1 MEVSDKGYAFFSRRL
16 HNARFHTCSF
26 LLVTR
31 ILAISGSLRAQ
42 STNTT
47 LLLAA
52 TRLAPPD
59 VQIDL
64 YKGLGDLPLF
74 NPDLDG
80 KEPDAVREFQAALAA
95 ADGILICSPEYAHGV
110 SGAMKNA
117 LDWLVSDVALVGKSV
132 ALINASPRATY
143 AQEALLETLRTMS
156 WNVVSEASRTVPV
169 PRPGL
174 SVDEIL
180 GDDILRAEL
189 DRAIRELMAA
199 ISQSRRIPGGTRAG
213 FT

>member
-1 MEVSDKGYAFFSRRL
+1 
-16 HNARFHTCSF
+16 
-26 LLVTR
+26 VTR
-31 ILAISGSLRAQ
+31 ILAVSGSLRAR

-47 LLLAA
+47 LLFAA
-52 TRLAPPD
+52 ARLAPAD

-64 YKGLGDLPLF
+64 YKGLGDIPPF

-80 KEPDAVREFQAALAA
+80 REPEPVRAFQAALAA

-117 LDWLVSDVALVGKSV
+117 LDWLVSDVNLVGKPV

-143 AQEALLETLRTMS
+143 AQEALLETMRTMS
-156 WNVVSEASRTVPV
+156 WNVVAEASRTVPV

-174 SVDEIL
+174 SVDDIL
-180 GDDILRAEL
+180 GDETLRAEL
-189 DRAIRELMAA
+189 DRAIKAFVAA
-199 ISQSRRIPGGTRAG
+199 ISQSVRFPQ
-213 FT
+213 

>member
-1 MEVSDKGYAFFSRRL
+1 M
-16 HNARFHTCSF
+16 
-26 LLVTR
+26 VTR
-31 ILAISGSLRAQ
+31 ILAVSGSLRAR

-52 TRLAPPD
+52 ARLAPPG
-59 VQIDL
+59 VQTDL
-64 YKGLGDLPLF
+64 YRGLGDLPLF
-74 NPDLDG
+74 NADLDG
-80 KEPDAVREFQAALAA
+80 NEPEAVRRFQAAMAA

-117 LDWLVSDVALVGKSV
+117 LDWLVSDVNLVGKPV
-132 ALINASPRATY
+132 ALINASPRATL

-156 WNVVSEASRTVPV
+156 WNVVAEASRTIPV

-180 GDDILRAEL
+180 GDDVLRAEL
-189 DRAIRELMAA
+189 DRAIKEFVRAILPSAA
-199 ISQSRRIPGGTRAG
+199 SHNS
-213 FT
+213 

>member
-1 MEVSDKGYAFFSRRL
+1 MTK
-16 HNARFHTCSF
+16 
-26 LLVTR
+26 
-31 ILAISGSLRAQ
+31 ILAISGSLRAR

-47 LLLAA
+47 ILLAA
-52 TRLAPPD
+52 ARLAPAN

-64 YKGLGDLPLF
+64 YAELGSLPLF

-80 KEPDAVREFQAALAA
+80 KEPEAVRNFQAALAA

-117 LDWLVSDVALVGKSV
+117 LDWLVSDVNLVGKSV

-143 AQEALLETLRTMS
+143 AQDALLETLRTMS
-156 WNVVSEASRTVPV
+156 WNVVVDASRTVPV

-180 GDDILRAEL
+180 GDEILRVEL
-189 DRAIRELMAA
+189 DRAIREFVKA
-199 ISQSRRIPGGTRAG
+199 ISQAKRIPQ
-213 FT
+213 

>member
-1 MEVSDKGYAFFSRRL
+1 
-16 HNARFHTCSF
+16 
-26 LLVTR
+26 VTT

-52 TRLAPPD
+52 ARLAPTD

-189 DRAIRELMAA
+189 DRAIRELVAA
-199 ISQSRRIPGGTRAG
+199 ISQSTRIPGGTRTG

>member
-1 MEVSDKGYAFFSRRL
+1 MEVSNKGYVFFLRHL
-16 HNARFHTCSF
+16 HNARFHRCSF
-26 LLVTR
+26 LPVTK
-31 ILAISGSLRAQ
+31 ILAISGSLRAR

-47 LLLAA
+47 VLLAA
-52 TRLAPPD
+52 ARLAPAD

-64 YKGLGDLPLF
+64 YTELGNLPLF

-80 KEPDAVREFQAALAA
+80 KEPEAVRNFQAALAA

-117 LDWLVSDVALVGKSV
+117 LDWLVSDVNLVGKSV

-156 WNVVSEASRTVPV
+156 WKVVSEASRTVPV
-169 PRPGL
+169 SRPGL
-174 SVDEIL
+174 SVDDIL
-180 GDDILRAEL
+180 GDEILRAEL
-189 DRAIRELMAA
+189 DRAIREFVIALPR
-199 ISQSRRIPGGTRAG
+199 SVRIPQ
-213 FT
+213 

>member
-1 MEVSDKGYAFFSRRL
+1 VI
-16 HNARFHTCSF
+16 
-26 LLVTR
+26 R
-31 ILAISGSLRAQ
+31 ILAISGSLRTR

-52 TRLAPPD
+52 ARIVPPNA
-59 VQIDL
+59 QIEL
-64 YKGLGDLPLF
+64 YTGIGSLPLF

-80 KEPDAVREFQAALAA
+80 KEPEAVRRFQTALAA

-117 LDWLVSDVALVGKSV
+117 LDWLVSDVNLVGKSV
-132 ALINASPRATY
+132 ALINASPRSNY

-156 WNVVSEASRTVPV
+156 WNVVAEASRTVPV

-174 SVDEIL
+174 TVDEIL
-180 GDDILRAEL
+180 GDEILRAEL
-189 DRAIRELMAA
+189 DRAINAFVEA
-199 ISQSRRIPGGTRAG
+199 IRNERRRSESN
-213 FT
+213 

>member
-1 MEVSDKGYAFFSRRL
+1 
-16 HNARFHTCSF
+16 
-26 LLVTR
+26 VTR
-31 ILAISGSLRAQ
+31 ILAISGSLRAR

-52 TRLAPPD
+52 ARLAPST
-59 VQIDL
+59 VQIEL
-64 YKGLGDLPLF
+64 YTELGSLPLF

-80 KEPDAVREFQAALAA
+80 KEPDAVRKFQGALAA

-117 LDWLVSDVALVGKSV
+117 LDWLVSDVNLVAKPV

-156 WNVVSEASRTVPV
+156 WNVVTEASRTVPV

-174 SVDEIL
+174 SVDDVL
-180 GDDILRAEL
+180 GDETLRTEL
-189 DRAIRELMAA
+189 DRAIREFADA
-199 ISQSRRIPGGTRAG
+199 ISRSRRIPQ
-213 FT
+213 

>member
-1 MEVSDKGYAFFSRRL
+1 M
-16 HNARFHTCSF
+16 
-26 LLVTR
+26 TR
-31 ILAISGSLRAQ
+31 ILALSGSLRAG

-52 TRLAPPD
+52 ARLAAPD
-59 VQIDL
+59 IQIDL
-64 YKGLGDLPLF
+64 YEGLGDLPLF

-80 KEPDAVREFQAALAA
+80 KEPEAIRRFQVALAA

-117 LDWLVSDVALVGKSV
+117 LDWLVSDVNLVGKPV
-132 ALINASPRATY
+132 ALINASSRATY

-156 WNVVSEASRTVPV
+156 WNVVADASRTVPV
-169 PRPGL
+169 QRPGL

-180 GDDILRAEL
+180 GDGVLRVEL
-189 DRAIRELMAA
+189 DRAIRAFVAA
-199 ISQSRRIPGGTRAG
+199 IRNQNTDSNRP
-213 FT
+213 

>member
-1 MEVSDKGYAFFSRRL
+1 MTG
-16 HNARFHTCSF
+16 
-26 LLVTR
+26 
-31 ILAISGSLRAQ
+31 ILAISGSLRAR

-52 TRLAPPD
+52 ARLAPPG

-64 YKGLGDLPLF
+64 YKGLGDLPFF

-80 KEPDAVREFQAALAA
+80 KEPEAVRKFQAVLAA
-95 ADGILICSPEYAHGV
+95 TDGILICSPEYAHGV

-117 LDWLVSDVALVGKSV
+117 LDWLVSDVNLVGKPV

-156 WNVVSEASRTVPV
+156 WNVVSEASRMVPV
-169 PRPGL
+169 PRPGF
-174 SVDEIL
+174 SVDDILGDEIL
-180 GDDILRAEL
+180 RVEL
-189 DRAIRELMAA
+189 DRAIKEFVKA
-199 ISQSRRIPGGTRAG
+199 ISQAAHIPQ
-213 FT
+213 

>member
-1 MEVSDKGYAFFSRRL
+1 
-16 HNARFHTCSF
+16 
-26 LLVTR
+26 VTR
-31 ILAISGSLRAQ
+31 ILAVSGSLRAR

-47 LLLAA
+47 LLLTAA
-52 TRLAPPD
+52 RLAPAG
-59 VQIDL
+59 VQIDV

-80 KEPDAVREFQAALAA
+80 REPEAVRSFQAALAA

-117 LDWLVSDVALVGKSV
+117 LDWLVSDVNLVGKFV

-156 WNVVSEASRTVPV
+156 WNVVSEACRTVPV

-174 SVDEIL
+174 TVDEMLADEIV
-180 GDDILRAEL
+180 RAEL
-189 DRAIRELMAA
+189 DRAIREFAGA
-199 ISQSRRIPGGTRAG
+199 IPR
-213 FT
+213 

>member
-1 MEVSDKGYAFFSRRL
+1 MEVRQNGYAFFSRRL
-16 HNARFHTCSF
+16 HDAPLHPCNF

-31 ILAISGSLRAQ
+31 ILAISGSLRAR
-42 STNTT
+42 STNAT

-52 TRLAPPD
+52 ARLAPPG

-64 YKGLGDLPLF
+64 YKELEGLPLF

-80 KEPDAVREFQAALAA
+80 NEPEVVRHFQAALAG

-117 LDWLVSDVALVGKSV
+117 LDWLVSDVNLVGKPV

-143 AQEALLETLRTMS
+143 AHEALLETLRTMS
-156 WNVVSEASRTVPV
+156 WNVVADASRTVPV
-169 PRPGL
+169 TRPGL

-180 GDDILRAEL
+180 GDGVLRSEL
-189 DRAIRELMAA
+189 DRAIREFVLA
-199 ISQSRRIPGGTRAG
+199 ISHSARISQ
-213 FT
+213 

>member
-1 MEVSDKGYAFFSRRL
+1 M
-16 HNARFHTCSF
+16 
-26 LLVTR
+26 TR
-31 ILAISGSLRAQ
+31 IIAVSGSLRVR

-52 TRLAPPD
+52 ARLATSD

-64 YKGLGDLPLF
+64 YNGLGDLPLF

-80 KEPDAVREFQAALAA
+80 KEPEAVRRFQAALAA
-95 ADGILICSPEYAHGV
+95 SDGILICSPEYAQGV

-117 LDWLVSDVALVGKSV
+117 LDWLVSDVNLVGKSV
-132 ALINASPRATY
+132 ALINASPRSTY

-156 WNVVSEASRTVPV
+156 WNVVAEASRTVPV

-180 GDDILRAEL
+180 GDEILRAEL
-189 DRAIRELMAA
+189 DRAINAFVEA
-199 ISQSRRIPGGTRAG
+199 IRNERRRSESN
-213 FT
+213 

>member
-1 MEVSDKGYAFFSRRL
+1 M
-16 HNARFHTCSF
+16 
-26 LLVTR
+26 TR
-31 ILAISGSLRAQ
+31 ILAVSGSLRAR

-52 TRLAPPD
+52 ARLAPSN
-59 VQIDL
+59 VQIELDTE
-64 YKGLGDLPLF
+64 LGSLPLF

-80 KEPDAVREFQAALAA
+80 KEPETVRRFQAALAA

-117 LDWLVSDVALVGKSV
+117 LDWLVSDVNLVGKSV

-156 WNVVSEASRTVPV
+156 WNVVAEASRTIPV

-180 GDDILRAEL
+180 GDEILRAEL
-189 DRAIRELMAA
+189 ERAIHAFVEA
-199 ISQSRRIPGGTRAG
+199 IHNERRRSESN
-213 FT
+213 

>member
-1 MEVSDKGYAFFSRRL
+1 
-16 HNARFHTCSF
+16 
-26 LLVTR
+26 VTR
-31 ILAISGSLRAQ
+31 ILAISGSLRAR

-47 LLLAA
+47 ILLAA
-52 TRLAPPD
+52 ARLAPAN

-64 YKGLGDLPLF
+64 YTELGSLPLF

-80 KEPDAVREFQAALAA
+80 NEPEAVQKFQAALAA

-117 LDWLVSDVALVGKSV
+117 LDWLVSDVNLVGKSV
-132 ALINASPRATY
+132 ALINVSPRATY

-156 WNVVSEASRTVPV
+156 WNVVADASRTVPV

-174 SVDEIL
+174 GVDEIL
-180 GDDILRAEL
+180 GDEILRAEL
-189 DRAIRELMAA
+189 DRAIREFVKA
-199 ISQSRRIPGGTRAG
+199 ISHAERIPQ
-213 FT
+213 

>member
-1 MEVSDKGYAFFSRRL
+1 M
-16 HNARFHTCSF
+16 
-26 LLVTR
+26 TR
-31 ILAISGSLRAQ
+31 ILAISGSLRAR

-52 TRLAPPD
+52 ARIAPSNA
-59 VQIDL
+59 QIEL
-64 YKGLGDLPLF
+64 YTELGSLPLF

-80 KEPDAVREFQAALAA
+80 KEPEAVRRFQAALAA

-117 LDWLVSDVALVGKSV
+117 LDWLVSDVNLVGKSV

-156 WNVVSEASRTVPV
+156 WNVVAEASRTIPV

-174 SVDEIL
+174 TVDEIL
-180 GDDILRAEL
+180 GDELLRAEL
-189 DRAIRELMAA
+189 DQAINAFVEAIRNE
-199 ISQSRRIPGGTRAG
+199 RRRSESN
-213 FT
+213 

>member
-1 MEVSDKGYAFFSRRL
+1 
-16 HNARFHTCSF
+16 
-26 LLVTR
+26 VTG
-31 ILAISGSLRAQ
+31 ILAISGSLRAR

-52 TRLAPPD
+52 ARLAPPG

-64 YKGLGDLPLF
+64 YKGLGDLPFF

-80 KEPDAVREFQAALAA
+80 KEPEAVRQFQAALAA

-117 LDWLVSDVALVGKSV
+117 LDWLVSDVNLVGKTV

-156 WNVVSEASRTVPV
+156 WNVVTEASRTVPV

-180 GDDILRAEL
+180 GEETLRAEL
-189 DRAIRELMAA
+189 DRAIRAFADA
-199 ISQSRRIPGGTRAG
+199 IRNQNAHSDRP
-213 FT
+213 

>member
-1 MEVSDKGYAFFSRRL
+1 VI
-16 HNARFHTCSF
+16 
-26 LLVTR
+26 R
-31 ILAISGSLRAQ
+31 ILAVSGSLRAH

-47 LLLAA
+47 LLLSAA
-52 TRLAPPD
+52 RLAPPD

-64 YKGLGDLPLF
+64 YRGLGDLPLF

-80 KEPDAVREFQAALAA
+80 NEPDAVRRFQAALAA

-117 LDWLVSDVALVGKSV
+117 LDWLVSDVNLVGKPV
-132 ALINASPRATY
+132 ALLNASPRATI

-156 WNVVSEASRTVPV
+156 WNVVTEASRAVPV

-180 GDDILRAEL
+180 GDETLRAAL
-189 DRAIRELMAA
+189 DRAIRELKRA
-199 ISQSRRIPGGTRAG
+199 ILQSSPTPPDLLAER
-213 FT
+213 

>member
-1 MEVSDKGYAFFSRRL
+1 MS
-16 HNARFHTCSF
+16 
-26 LLVTR
+26 R
-31 ILAISGSLRAQ
+31 ILAISGSLRAH

-47 LLLAA
+47 VLLAA
-52 TRLAPPD
+52 ARLAPPG
-59 VQIDL
+59 VQIEL

-80 KEPDAVREFQAALAA
+80 SEPEAVRRFQAALAA

-117 LDWLVSDVALVGKSV
+117 LDWLVSDVNLVGKPV
-132 ALINASPRATY
+132 ALLNASPRATI

-156 WNVVSEASRTVPV
+156 WNVVAEASRTVPA

-174 SVDEIL
+174 SIDEIL
-180 GDDILRAEL
+180 GDAGLRIEL
-189 DRAIRELMAA
+189 DHAIRALVEA
-199 ISQSRRIPGGTRAG
+199 ISGSTRIPQ
-213 FT
+213 

>member
-1 MEVSDKGYAFFSRRL
+1 
-16 HNARFHTCSF
+16 
-26 LLVTR
+26 VTR
-31 ILAISGSLRAQ
+31 ILAVSGSLRAR

-52 TRLAPPD
+52 ARLAPAG

-64 YKGLGDLPLF
+64 YERFGELPLF

-80 KEPDAVREFQAALAA
+80 KEPEPVRRFQAALAA

-117 LDWLVSDVALVGKSV
+117 LDWLVSDVNLVGKTV
-132 ALINASPRATY
+132 ALINASSRATF

-156 WNVVSEASRTVPV
+156 WNVVADASRTVPV

-180 GDDILRAEL
+180 GDEILRVEL
-189 DRAIRELMAA
+189 DHAINAFVEAIRNE
-199 ISQSRRIPGGTRAG
+199 RRRSESN
-213 FT
+213 

>member
-1 MEVSDKGYAFFSRRL
+1 MVEDKS
-16 HNARFHTCSF
+16 ARISV
-26 LLVTR
+26 VTR
-31 ILAISGSLRAQ
+31 ILAISGSLRAH

-47 LLLAA
+47 VLLAA
-52 TRLAPPD
+52 ARLASPG

-64 YKGLGDLPLF
+64 YKELGNLPLF

-80 KEPDAVREFQAALAA
+80 EEPESVRRFQAALAA

-110 SGAMKNA
+110 SGVMKNA

-156 WNVVSEASRTVPV
+156 WNVVAEASRTVPV

-180 GDDILRAEL
+180 GDEILCAEL
-189 DRAIRELMAA
+189 DRSVREFVKAIRNPND
-199 ISQSRRIPGGTRAG
+199 SNRP
-213 FT
+213 

>member
-1 MEVSDKGYAFFSRRL
+1 
-16 HNARFHTCSF
+16 
-26 LLVTR
+26 VTR
-31 ILAISGSLRAQ
+31 ILAVSGSLRAR

-52 TRLAPPD
+52 ARLAPAD

-74 NPDLDG
+74 NADLDG
-80 KEPDAVREFQAALAA
+80 EEPEAVRKFQTALAA

-156 WNVVSEASRTVPV
+156 WNVVAEASRTIPV

-180 GDDILRAEL
+180 GDEVLRGEL
-189 DRAIRELMAA
+189 DRAIREFVEGIRNQNAY
-199 ISQSRRIPGGTRAG
+199 SNHP
-213 FT
+213 

>member
-1 MEVSDKGYAFFSRRL
+1 
-16 HNARFHTCSF
+16 
-26 LLVTR
+26 VTR
-31 ILAISGSLRAQ
+31 ILAISGSLRAR

-52 TRLAPPD
+52 ARLAPSN
-59 VQIDL
+59 VQIEL
-64 YKGLGDLPLF
+64 YTELGSLPLF

-80 KEPDAVREFQAALAA
+80 KEPEPVRKFQAALAA

-117 LDWLVSDVALVGKSV
+117 LDWLVSDVNLVGKPV

-156 WNVVSEASRTVPV
+156 WNVVADASRTVPV

-180 GDDILRAEL
+180 ADEVLRAEL
-189 DRAIRELMAA
+189 DRAVREFVNA
-199 ISQSRRIPGGTRAG
+199 ISQAARIA
-213 FT
+213 

>member
-1 MEVSDKGYAFFSRRL
+1 M
-16 HNARFHTCSF
+16 
-26 LLVTR
+26 TR
-31 ILAISGSLRAQ
+31 ILAVSGSLRAR
-42 STNTT
+42 STNST

-52 TRLAPPD
+52 ARLAPAD
-59 VQIDL
+59 VQIEL
-64 YKGLGDLPLF
+64 YEGLGDLPLF

-80 KEPDAVREFQAALAA
+80 KEPESVREFQAALAA

-156 WNVVSEASRTVPV
+156 WNVVADASRTVPV

-180 GDDILRAEL
+180 GNETLRAEL
-189 DRAIRELMAA
+189 DRAIREFVDA
-199 ISQSRRIPGGTRAG
+199 IRNRTRTPIARDVG
-213 FT
+213 RGSFTA